1 MRMFTDVGRTFL
13 RMWKN
18 LWICRSANALEKIK
32 ILYECTSSSGV
43 CMDFLFSPWE
53 HQRRA
58 FEFAKN
64 LPEYG
69 LFFDPGTGKTATTIQ
84 LLRYKYAQAGRLL
97 KTLVLVPPVVVENWK
112 RELLKYSRITDK
124 DILLLQGPGKK
135 RVELLQSAEGMPK
148 ILVTNYESLLMP
160 DLYKEL
166 QEYGLEGIV
175 LDESHKIKNYKA
187 KRTKAVVALCEGTR
201 FRYILTGTPVLN
213 SPEDLFAQFLAL
225 DQGRTFGKRF
235 YAFQAEYFYNKNASM
250 QGRANYF
257 PDWRPKAGSLEKI
270 GLKIAAKTMQAKKS
284 ECLDLPP
291 LVKQTVYVSL
301 SPEQRRLY
309 DSMKE
314 DFIAF
319 VGSSACIAELAIT
332 KALRLQQIVSGYVK
346 TEDGL
351 ERDIKDNPRQTALKE
366 LLEEITPGH
375 KVLVW
380 AVFKEN
386 YAQIR
391 KVCEDV
397 GVEYVEV
404 HGEVSSKD
412 RQINVDRFENDPK
425 VRVFIGHPTSGGI
438 GLNLVAASYMVFYSR
453 NFSLESDIQAE
464 ARNYRSGSEQHA
476 KITRIDIVA
485 QETIDVLVTEALAK
499 KEKMSETILKSS
511 LGVL

>member
-1 MRMFTDVGRTFL
+1 
-13 RMWKN
+13 
-18 LWICRSANALEKIK
+18 
-32 ILYECTSSSGV
+32 
-43 CMDFLFSPWE
+43 MDFLFTPWE

-58 FEFAKN
+58 YEFAKN
-64 LPEYG
+64 LPEFG

-112 RELLKYSRITDK
+112 RELLKFSRVTGK

-135 RVELLQSAEGMPK
+135 RVELLKAAMGEPK

-160 DLYKEL
+160 ELYAEL
-166 QEYGLEGIV
+166 KAYGLEGII
-175 LDESHKIKNYKA
+175 LDESHKIKSFRA
-187 KRTKAVVALCEGTR
+187 KRTKAAVALCEHTR

-213 SPEDLFAQFLAL
+213 SPEDLFSQFLAL
-225 DQGRTFGKRF
+225 DNGRTFGKRF
-235 YAFQAEYFYNKNASM
+235 YAFQSEYFFNKNAAM

-257 PDWRPKAGSLEKI
+257 PDWRPKPGTLEKI
-270 GLKIAAKTMQAKKS
+270 GHKISAKTMQAKKS
-284 ECLDLPP
+284 ECMDLPP
-291 LVKQTVYVSL
+291 LVKQTIFVTL

-319 VGSSACIAELAIT
+319 MGSSACVAELAIT

-346 TEDGL
+346 TEDGI
-351 ERDIKDNPRQTALKE
+351 ERDIKDNPRQIALKE
-366 LLEEITPGH
+366 LLEEITPGN

-391 KVCEDV
+391 KVCE
-397 GVEYVEV
+397 GLNLEYVEV
-404 HGEVSSKD
+404 HGEVSAKD
-412 RQINVDRFENDPK
+412 RQENVDRFNNDEK
-425 VRVFIGHPTSGGI
+425 VRVFIGHPGSGGI
-438 GLNLVAASYMVFYSR
+438 GINLVSASYTIFYSR
-453 NFSLESDIQAE
+453 NFSLEQDIQAE
-464 ARNYRSGSEQHA
+464 ARNHRGGSEIHA

-485 QETIDVLVTEALAK
+485 QETVDVLVTEALAK
-499 KEKMSETILKSS
+499 KEKMSETILKAS
-511 LGVL
+511 LEGL

>member
-1 MRMFTDVGRTFL
+1 MKSRRANFCLGPV
-13 RMWKN
+13 WIN
-18 LWICRSANALEKIK
+18 LWECRPAIALEN
-32 ILYECTSSSGV
+32 LTSSNQCASSSGV
-43 CMDFLFSPWE
+43 TMDFLFTPWE

-58 FEFAKN
+58 FDFAKN
-64 LPEYG
+64 LPEFG

-112 RELLKYSRITDK
+112 RELLKFSRVTGK

-135 RVELLQSAEGMPK
+135 RVELLKAAEGQPK
-148 ILVTNYESLLMP
+148 IIITNYESLLMP
-160 DLYKEL
+160 ELYAEL
-166 QEYGLEGIV
+166 KAYGLEGII
-175 LDESHKIKNYKA
+175 LDESHKIKSFRA
-187 KRTKAVVALCEGTR
+187 KRTKAAVALCEHTR

-213 SPEDLFAQFLAL
+213 SPEDLFSQFLAL
-225 DQGRTFGKRF
+225 DNGRTFGKRF
-235 YAFQAEYFYNKNASM
+235 YAFQSEYFFNKNAAM

-257 PDWRPKAGSLEKI
+257 PDWRPKPGTLEKI
-270 GLKIAAKTMQAKKS
+270 GQKISAKTMQAKKA
-284 ECLDLPP
+284 ECMDLPP
-291 LVKQTVYVSL
+291 LVKQTIFVAL

-319 VGSSACIAELAIT
+319 MGSSACVAELAIT

-346 TEDGL
+346 TEDGI

-366 LLEEITPGH
+366 LLEEITPGN

-391 KVCEDV
+391 KVCESLNL
-397 GVEYVEV
+397 EYVEV
-404 HGEVSSKD
+404 HGEVSAKD
-412 RQINVDRFENDPK
+412 RQENVDRFNNDEK
-425 VRVFIGHPTSGGI
+425 VRVFIGHPGSGGI
-438 GLNLVAASYMVFYSR
+438 GINLVSASYTIFYSR
-453 NFSLESDIQAE
+453 NFSLEQDIQAE
-464 ARNYRSGSEQHA
+464 ARNYRGGSEIHA

-485 QETIDVLVTEALAK
+485 QETVDVLVTEALAK
-499 KEKMSETILKSS
+499 KEKMSETILKAS
-511 LGVL
+511 LEGL